1 VNPRKLL
8 RIARWEVTKNAG
20 GVDRRTIV
28 VGALAL
34 LTVGIA
40 APYAATSGVAVDSGI
55 YRVGIGEESP
65 YYPVVESDPTFAIR
79 EPSADIG
86 EEIDLRIQGLAI
98 QTAPTPKAAAAQT
111 ELRSSVRAYNNR
123 QMRQESNQSA
133 AFPVVVSL
141 GYVERT
147 QVREVISTSD
157 RQEPTPDDAG
167 TGDGGDGSDGSDD
180 SGGGDGTGGDTGTAD
195 GSGNDGTASGGG
207 GENIGDVAGGAGG
220 VGGIAGQL
228 AGGNT
233 SGTPADIS
241 PPFPFQSLVLA
252 FLFVLPLNFIIQ
264 AYGSTMLSE
273 RLNRRGELL
282 LVAPVSRFDI
292 IGGKTLPYLTA
303 AVGIAAVIAAAL
315 EFPAVAPVSVAIS
328 VLAVVPIALLFLAAT
343 FLGAMFAR
351 SFKEL
356 TFVTVTVTVSLTTYA
371 FVPAIFT
378 DVGAVALISPLTIVV
393 RNLQGQAI
401 GIGEF
406 AFSLLPPLLTAGVL
420 FGLGAGIYRE
430 EDMFTQRSIPLKALD
445 ALAARVHGKWSV
457 AAVTAIL
464 LPFVFVT
471 ELVGVATLFAIPNAL
486 SIPTIL
492 VVVVVVEELAK
503 SLHVYAGYAHDRFE
517 VGLLPAL
524 VVGAFSGLGFF
535 VGEKLTLLAQ
545 LVGLPTSVVEG
556 QAALATG
563 TGVPSVPLLIGLLLA
578 PLLLHVV
585 TAAISAVGASRNKRA
600 YAVALV
606 VAMAI
611 HFAYNYTVVTI
622 SGLV

>member
-1 VNPRKLL
+1 MNPRKLL

-34 LTVGIA
+34 LAVGVA

-55 YRVGIGEESP
+55 YRVGITNSSG
-65 YYPVVESDPTFAIR
+65 YYPVVSEDPTFAVR
-79 EPSADIG
+79 DPQAELG
-86 EEIDLRIQGLAI
+86 EGTDLRIDELAI
-98 QTAPTPKAAAAQT
+98 DTAPTGKAAAAQT

-123 QMRQESNQSA
+123 QMREEANQSA
-133 AFPVVVSL
+133 AFPVQVSL
-141 GYVERT
+141 GYTERT
-147 QVREVISTSD
+147 QVNEVLSTGSG
-157 RQEPTPDDAG
+157 QEQTGGEGTGDG
-167 TGDGGDGSDGSDD
+167 TGDGGDCGTDT
-180 SGGGDGTGGDTGTAD
+180 SGGTAD
-195 GSGNDGTASGGG
+195 ANGSDETASGGG
-207 GENIGDVAGGAGG
+207 GGSIGDAAGGAGG
-220 VGGIAGQL
+220 VGGIAGRL

-292 IGGKTLPYLTA
+292 IGGKTLPYLSA
-303 AVGIAAVIAAAL
+303 AIGIAAVIAAAL
-315 EFPAVAPVSVAIS
+315 EFPAVDPVSVGTS
-328 VLAVVPIALLFLAAT
+328 VLAVAPIALLFLAAT

-401 GIGEF
+401 GLAEL
-406 AFSLLPPLLTAGVL
+406 AFSLVPPLLTAGVL

-445 ALAARVHGKWSV
+445 ALAARVHSKWSV

-471 ELVGVATLFAIPNAL
+471 ELVGVAALFAIPNAL
-486 SIPTIL
+486 SIPTML
-492 VVVVVVEELAK
+492 VIVVVVEEFAK
-503 SLHVYAGYAHDRFE
+503 SLHIYAGYAHDRFE
-517 VGLLPAL
+517 AGLWPAV
-524 VVGAFSGLGFF
+524 VVGTFSGIGFF
-535 VGEKLTLLAQ
+535 FGEKIMLLAQ
-545 LVGLPTSVVEG
+545 LVGLPSEVVEG
-556 QAALATG
+556 LIATG
-563 TGVPSVPLLIGLLLA
+563 TATGVSSIPIAIGFLLA
-578 PLLLHVV
+578 PLALHVV
-585 TAAISAVGASRNKRA
+585 TAAISAVGASKTRGA
-600 YAVALV
+600 YLAAVTV
-606 VAMAI
+606 SMAI
-611 HFAYNYTVVTI
+611 HFAYNYTVV
-622 SGLV
+622 SLGGF

>member
-1 VNPRKLL
+1 MNLRTLL

-20 GVDRRTIV
+20 GVDRRTVV

-34 LTVGIA
+34 LAVGIA

-55 YRVGIGEESP
+55 YRVGVTDDSR
-65 YYPVVESDPTFAIR
+65 YYDVVDQDPTFAVR
-79 EPSADIG
+79 DQRADLG
-86 EEIDLRIQGLAI
+86 DEVELRIDGLAI
-98 QTAPTPKAAAAQT
+98 DAAPTSKAAAAQT

-133 AFPVVVSL
+133 AFPVRVSL
-141 GYVERT
+141 GYTERA
-147 QVREVISTSD
+147 QVNEII
-157 RQEPTPDDAG
+157 A
-167 TGDGGDGSDGSDD
+167 TGDGPESTTDD
-180 SGGGDGTGGDTGTAD
+180 EPTADGTGAGDGEGDGGTGTAD
-195 GSGNDGTASGGG
+195 GNGSDGTAGGAGGG
-207 GENIGDVAGGAGG
+207 GENIDDVAGGAGG
-220 VGGIAGQL
+220 VGGIAGRL

-233 SGTPADIS
+233 SGTPADIA

-292 IGGKTLPYLTA
+292 IGGKTLPYLSA
-303 AVGIAAVIAAAL
+303 AIGIAAVIAAAL
-315 EFPAVAPVSVAIS
+315 EFPAVDPLSVATS
-328 VLAVVPIALLFLAAT
+328 VLAVVPIALLFLSAT

-393 RNLQGQAI
+393 RNLQGQAV
-401 GIGEF
+401 GLGEF
-406 AFSLLPPLLTAGVL
+406 AFSLVPPLLTAGVL

-486 SIPTIL
+486 SIPTVL
-492 VVVVVVEELAK
+492 VVVVVVEEFAK

-517 VGLLPAL
+517 AGLGPAL
-524 VVGAFSGLGFF
+524 VVGAFSGIGFF

-545 LVGLPTSVVEG
+545 LVGLPDSVVEG

-563 TGVPSVPLLIGLLLA
+563 TGIPSLPIAIGLLLA
-578 PLLLHVV
+578 PLALHVV
-585 TAAISAVGASRNKRA
+585 TAAISAVGASKTRRTYLA
-600 YAVALV
+600 AVTLS
-606 VAMAI
+606 MAI
-611 HFAYNYTVVTI
+611 HFAYNYTVVSI

>member
-1 VNPRKLL
+1 MTVRKLL

-20 GVDRRTIV
+20 GVDRRMIAV
-28 VGALAL
+28 AALAL
-34 LTVGIA
+34 LAVGIA

-55 YRVGIGEESP
+55 YRAGVTDGSP
-65 YYPVVESDPTFAIR
+65 YYPVVGGDPTFTVRDPDATL
-79 EPSADIG
+79 G
-86 EEIDLRIQGLAI
+86 EEIDLRIDGLAI
-98 QTAPTPKAAAAQT
+98 DRAATAKAAAAQN
-111 ELRSSVRAYNNR
+111 ELRASVRAYNNR
-123 QMRQESNQSA
+123 QMRQEPNRSA
-133 AFPVVVSL
+133 AFPVRVSL

-147 QVREVISTSD
+147 QVRVVISTGGG
-157 RQEPTPDDAG
+157 QEPTDGDG
-167 TGDGGDGSDGSDD
+167 TDGGTGTDGGGGNGDGGTGSGD
-180 SGGGDGTGGDTGTAD
+180 GGGTPAGNGT
-195 GSGNDGTASGGG
+195 DGTAGGG
-207 GENIGDVAGGAGG
+207 GETVGDVAGSAGG
-220 VGGIAGQL
+220 VGGLAGRL

-233 SGTPADIS
+233 SGTPADIA

-252 FLFVLPLNFIIQ
+252 FLFVLPMNFIIQ

-303 AVGIAAVIAAAL
+303 AVGIATVIAAAL
-315 EFPAVAPVSVAIS
+315 ELPAVDPVSVGIS
-328 VLAVVPIALLFLAAT
+328 VVAVLPIALLFLGAT

-356 TFVTVTVTVSLTTYA
+356 TFVTVTITVSLTTYA

-401 GIGEF
+401 GLGEF
-406 AFSLLPPLLTAGVL
+406 AFSLVPPLLTAGVF

-486 SIPTIL
+486 SIPTML
-492 VVVVVVEELAK
+492 VVVVVVEEFAK

-517 VGLLPAL
+517 AGLGPAV

-535 VGEKLTLLAQ
+535 LGEKIMLLAQ
-545 LVGLPTSVVEG
+545 LVGLPSEVVEG
-556 QAALATG
+556 LAATG
-563 TGVPSVPLLIGLLLA
+563 TATGVPSIPVAVGFVLA
-578 PLLLHVV
+578 PLALHVV
-585 TAAISAVGASRNKRA
+585 TAAISAVGASRNRRTYLA
-600 YAVALV
+600 AVA
-606 VAMAI
+606 VAMAV
-611 HFAYNYTVVTI
+611 HFAYNYTVVMI